1 MSKKTVGIVLV
12 SCLSLIFSRAAGQEL
27 HIKNDRIQ
35 RVLRYDGRVWRTV
48 KFSGASKEIAL
59 SVRSDEF
66 QILPM
71 NSTEGLTITDFTAA
85 ATPKQARVGDTSF
98 CEIAYRPNAAALK
111 NSACPQK
118 LIITYFAV
126 KGQPFIRK
134 KLRLLF
140 DKPATVD
147 RLEVERFVNGDEQSG
162 GGRGEPVFIKK
173 QWFTGLEYP
182 AGYGRRGNGNQP
194 ASYGRYYDSVGN
206 YSFIDLEGRDVEPHP
221 VKGLVRL
228 MHFPGY
234 AAKSAIGYEIDS
246 KVSVTGYAEKSA
258 PVAYAFMQYLA
269 TIWKKPVS
277 FLNYNNWFDKSAK
290 DLSGDRFLNVY
301 RKYKKELEPYGI
313 VLDGMVPDNGWQ
325 NRKSVWEPSTVYFP
339 GGDRDLIALSN
350 KLKKEGTHLG
360 LWLSLNGYTNDIKW
374 GAENGY
380 AAAKSNAY
388 FKQYGRYFSLSAEQ
402 YKAAI
407 LKRVPELAKKADLI
421 YYKHDFNELCDLGEG
436 HNHPPTDRHG
446 HEANLD
452 VALQVLTATRDARPG
467 IIQNLTNWVWFSPWW
482 LQYADYLWMLAGDD
496 GKNGNT
502 PELSE
507 KALFTTDRDTY
518 IWRMFGNPAD
528 RPLVPV
534 SRLMTHGI
542 LQTSVKEK
550 ELPLRDW
557 TDYVLMHYG
566 RGTLL
571 KEWYIS
577 LDAMRPELW
586 ASLAGILKWARQHE
600 PQLNNA
606 VFVGGR
612 PDEGNA
618 YGYIGWYKDKAVLTA
633 RNTAP
638 VTQKLLIPFNSE
650 TGFYGAAG
658 ASYRARV
665 TYPYVE
671 DYPVAFTAGKTIEVE
686 LPGYATMEFEIEK
699 GRPVKSSRTEPAA
712 IRFRVQEHQGDGI
725 VKIKL
730 EVPGDIRAGSELQV
744 TGYPDLPPLSINGQ
758 HLEPQRSAVSQ
769 LNHFASYAVAGMKS
783 KKAAPWK
790 MAGYGLLPYAG
801 KEVELEFRNAA
812 GKFHVYIAAEQEVKD
827 KPANAGHLLPIQQN
841 RRRQTLQLY

>member
-1 MSKKTVGIVLV
+1 MKKIVFAVIILFGALV
-12 SCLSLIFSRAAGQEL
+12 SNAQEL
-27 HIKNDRIQ
+27 RIKNNKVQ
-35 RVLRYDGRVWRTV
+35 RVLQYDGAVWRTKRFLSPDGRTVLEV
-48 KFSGASKEIAL
+48 K
-59 SVRSDEF
+59 SDEF
-66 QILPM
+66 HILPM
-71 NSTEGLTITDFTAA
+71 NNSEGLTISGFTAVA
-85 ATPKQARVGDTSF
+85 DPKQYQAGDTSF
-98 CEIAYRPNAAALK
+98 CEITYRPGAAALK
-111 NSACPQK
+111 NSACPQQV
-118 LIITYFAV
+118 IIIYFAV
-126 KGQPFIRK
+126 KGQPFTRK

-140 DKPATVD
+140 DRPATVD
-147 RLEVERFVNGDEQSG
+147 RLEVERFINGDEQTG
-162 GGRGEPVFIKK
+162 GGRGEPVFIKD

-182 AGYGRRGNGNQP
+182 AGYSRRGNGNQP

-221 VKGLVRL
+221 AKGMVRL

-234 AAKSAIGYEIDS
+234 AVRSATGYEINS
-246 KVSVTGYAEKSA
+246 KVSVTGYAGKNT
-258 PVAYAFMQYLA
+258 PVKQAFMQYLA

-277 FLNYNNWFDKSAK
+277 FLNYNNWFDRSAK
-290 DLSGDRFLNVY
+290 DLSGDHFLNVY

-313 VLDGMVPDNGWQ
+313 KLDGMVPDNGWQ
-325 NRKSVWEPSTVYFP
+325 NRKSVWEPSPAYFP
-339 GGDRDLIALSN
+339 GGDNDLVALSN

-360 LWLSLNGYTNDIKW
+360 LWLSLNGYTNDMKW

-380 AAAKSNAY
+380 AVAKSNAY
-388 FKQYGRYFSLSAEQ
+388 FKQYGRYFSLSADR

-407 LKRVPELAKKADLI
+407 LKRVPELAQKADLI
-421 YYKHDFNELCDLGEG
+421 YYKHDFNELCDPGEG
-436 HNHPPTDRHG
+436 NNHPPTDRHG

-452 VALQVLTATRDARPG
+452 VALQVLTATRKARPG

-550 ELPLRDW
+550 DLPLRDW
-557 TDYVLMHYG
+557 ADYVLMHYG

-586 ASLAGILKWARQHE
+586 SSLAGILKWARQHE

-618 YGYIGWYKDKAVLTA
+618 YGYIGWYQDKAVLTA

-638 VTQKLLIPFNSE
+638 VPQRLVIPFNSG

-658 ASYRARV
+658 ASYRARI
-665 TYPYVE
+665 TYPYEE
-671 DYPVAFTAGKTIEVE
+671 DYPVAFIAGKTIEVV

-699 GRPVKSSRTEPAA
+699 GRPVKNSRTEPAA
-712 IRFRVQEHQGDGI
+712 IRFQVQEHRGDSM
-725 VKIKL
+725 VRIKL
-730 EVPGDIRAGSELQV
+730 KVPGDIRAGSELQV
-744 TGYPDLPPLSINGQ
+744 IGYPHLPDLSLNGQ
-758 HLEPQRSAVSQ
+758 DAAPQRSAVSR

-783 KKAAPWK
+783 KKAVPWG
-790 MAGYGLLPYAG
+790 MAGYSLLPYAG
-801 KEVELEFRNAA
+801 KELELTFRNVS
-812 GKFHVYIAAEQEVKD
+812 GTFHAYIAAEQEVKVS
-827 KPANAGHLLPIQQN
+827 KTGSGKNLLPVVQD